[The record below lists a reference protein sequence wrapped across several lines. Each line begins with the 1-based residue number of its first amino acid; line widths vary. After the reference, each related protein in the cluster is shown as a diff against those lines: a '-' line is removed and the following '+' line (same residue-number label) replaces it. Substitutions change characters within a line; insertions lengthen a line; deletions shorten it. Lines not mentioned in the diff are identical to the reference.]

1 MLRQW
6 EQQHRPVDKIYS
18 SRSYYDEE
26 DNIQVFPAKDF
37 GSLLKQ
43 SSSSIN
49 SPSIS
54 VLSLGKVFSF
64 LLCKK

>member
-43 SSSSIN
+43 SSR
-49 SPSIS
+49 
-54 VLSLGKVFSF
+54 
-64 LLCKK
+64 